1 MNRLIHTFGLKNGL
15 KSISWKICLWLN
27 IFFNQFSEKG
37 GCRPH
42 RMDDEFLKKF
52 LRARFWKVD
61 NAYKLMCRYYQ
72 FRAQNTQ
79 FYLGVHPIK
88 LRSLG
93 DEEIVSVPPYRDQD
107 GRRLI
112 IYKIGNWR
120 PSKVPVEDIFR
131 ATLLIME
138 VGSLEPQ
145 NQVLGSV
152 GIFDLDGLA
161 MNHAWQ
167 MTPTYAQKVIQLLVV
182 SDITCFVYFWE
193 KSQILSN
200 LFISHTCQFES
211 VPYTL
216 STRDGSLTPYF
227 SFSSHSWM
235 IGCAKR
241 FSFMDLIWNRYTS
254 TSNRHDCL
262 WGEFSYQM
270 RFKYK
275 TICFTF

>member
-1 MNRLIHTFGLKNGL
+1 
-15 KSISWKICLWLN
+15 
-27 IFFNQFSEKG
+27 
-37 GCRPH
+37 
-42 RMDDEFLKKF
+42 MDDEFLKKF
-52 LRARFWKVD
+52 LRARFWKVE

-79 FYLGVHPIK
+79 FYLGVHPIR

-167 MTPTYAQKVIQLLVV
+167 MTPAYAQKVIQLLVV
-182 SDITCFVYFWE
+182 SHVNFLKGV
-193 KSQILSN
+193 K
-200 LFISHTCQFES
+200 
-211 VPYTL
+211 
-216 STRDGSLTPYF
+216 
-227 SFSSHSWM
+227 
-235 IGCAKR
+235 
-241 FSFMDLIWNRYTS
+241 
-254 TSNRHDCL
+254 
-262 WGEFSYQM
+262 
-270 RFKYK
+270 
-275 TICFTF
+275 

>member
-1 MNRLIHTFGLKNGL
+1 
-15 KSISWKICLWLN
+15 
-27 IFFNQFSEKG
+27 
-37 GCRPH
+37 
-42 RMDDEFLKKF
+42 MDDEFLKKF

-182 SDITCFVYFWE
+182 SDITCFVYF
-193 KSQILSN
+193 
-200 LFISHTCQFES
+200 
-211 VPYTL
+211 
-216 STRDGSLTPYF
+216 
-227 SFSSHSWM
+227 
-235 IGCAKR
+235 
-241 FSFMDLIWNRYTS
+241 
-254 TSNRHDCL
+254 
-262 WGEFSYQM
+262 
-270 RFKYK
+270 
-275 TICFTF
+275 